1 MLNNLIMAVV
11 VLLLLYGLSHFMW
24 DVYVTL
30 YRLYYDSTYFT
41 QTYNAIQHTIAKYLP
56 F

>member
-1 MLNNLIMAVV
+1 MLKYLIYSI
-11 VLLLLYGLSHFMW
+11 VLLFLLYGISHFMW
-24 DVYVTL
+24 DVYGTL

-41 QTYNAIQHTIAKYLP
+41 QAYNSIQNFMAKWLP

>member
-1 MLNNLIMAVV
+1 MLKNLIMAVV
-11 VLLLLYGLSHFMW
+11 MLFLLYGLSHFMW
-24 DVYVTL
+24 DVYITL

-41 QTYNAIQHTIAKYLP
+41 KMYNSIQNFMAKWLP